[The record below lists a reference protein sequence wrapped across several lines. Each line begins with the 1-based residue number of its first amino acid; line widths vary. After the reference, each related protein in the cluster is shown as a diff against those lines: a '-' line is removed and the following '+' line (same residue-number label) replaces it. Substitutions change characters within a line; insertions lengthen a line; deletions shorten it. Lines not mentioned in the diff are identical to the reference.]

1 MEVTDLPA
9 KEFKVIVIKTLTE
22 QRRRMNELSENFKK
36 GIELQK
42 KNQLKNTVTSTQ
54 YSVMACMG
62 KESKKEWM
70 YVYV

>member
-54 YSVMACMG
+54 LN
-62 KESKKEWM
+62 
-70 YVYV
+70 